1 MLRIKELVRL
11 SLLASLMMVAQV
23 GMAFLPN
30 IELVSLL
37 CIGYTLSLGKK
48 ALYVLYIFVL
58 MQGLLYGFGLWWLCY
73 LYIWAVLWGVT
84 MLFRSM
90 EPPLGWAVVSGLF
103 GLSFGLLTALPY
115 LLMGGVPMAFAYWVN
130 GIPFDIAHCI
140 GNFAAALILLN
151 PLRRTLAVFL
161 KD

>member
-1 MLRIKELVRL
+1 MLTIKELVRL
-11 SLLASLMMVAQV
+11 SLLSSLMMVAQV

-48 ALYVLYIFVL
+48 ALYVIYIFVL

-73 LYIWAVLWGVT
+73 LYVWTILWGAT
-84 MLFRSM
+84 MLLSSM
-90 EPPLGWAVVSGLF
+90 EAPLGWAVVSGLF
-103 GLSFGLLTALPY
+103 GLFFGMLTALPY
-115 LLMGGVPMAFAYWVN
+115 LLTGGYSMAFAYWVN

-140 GNFAAALILLN
+140 GNFAAALILLK
-151 PLRRTLAVFL
+151 PLRRILEGFL
-161 KD
+161 KG